1 MTPIL
6 GRARQPSW
14 VDQPSGTV
22 THLVIGGGKQ
32 GNLFLL
38 NRDNMGKF
46 SGSTN
51 NVVQTINAGNG
62 IFATPVFW
70 QNNLYVAPLGALKQ
84 YVFNPATGKFNGA
97 PSSQT
102 AAAFG
107 FPGATPSLS
116 SNGTAGGP
124 GGSRGEIYGAYRG
137 QWQGVSR
144 NPRQ

>member
-1 MTPIL
+1 M
-6 GRARQPSW
+6 
-14 VDQPSGTV
+14 
-22 THLVIGGGKQ
+22 THLVIGGRKQ

-70 QNNLYVAPLGALKQ
+70 QSNLYVSPLSALKQ

-107 FPGATPSLS
+107 FPGARPSLS
-116 SNGTAGGP
+116 SKGTAGGIVWAADNSQYYTTQIARMRP
-124 GGSRGEIYGAYRG
+124 CRSAHLRRNESGA
-137 QWQGVSR
+137 
-144 NPRQ
+144 